1 MNLSI
6 QNIQVQSACQSK
18 KPTLRHR
25 VSTFLEIARQRRD
38 LAALDAHMLVDIGVT
53 RSEAIAESQKAVWNA
68 PLHWR

>member
-1 MNLSI
+1 
-6 QNIQVQSACQSK
+6 
-18 KPTLRHR
+18 TLRHR